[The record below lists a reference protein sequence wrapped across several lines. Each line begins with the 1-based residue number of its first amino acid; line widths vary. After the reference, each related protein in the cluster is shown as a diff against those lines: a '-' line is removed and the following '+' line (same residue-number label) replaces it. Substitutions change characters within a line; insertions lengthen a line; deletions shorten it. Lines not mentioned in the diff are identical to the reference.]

1 MVGIKK
7 TLKSRNKI
15 INKIKAKRTK
25 RGMKYWILVPSID
38 QEAEEIDVANG
49 NTFWADA
56 IEK

>member
-25 RGMKYWILVPSID
+25 RGMKYWILVPSIK
-38 QEAEEIDVANG
+38 QEVEEIDAAND
-49 NTFWADA
+49 NTSWTDA